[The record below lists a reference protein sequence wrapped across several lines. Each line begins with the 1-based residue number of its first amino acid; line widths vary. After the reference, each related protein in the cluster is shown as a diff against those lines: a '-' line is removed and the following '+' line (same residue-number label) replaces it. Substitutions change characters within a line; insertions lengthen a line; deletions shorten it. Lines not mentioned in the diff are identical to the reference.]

1 MRFGFSVM
9 AAALLSSVRGF
20 LGGAIASPF
29 PEIAA
34 PAPHRHRSASKR
46 IRLGGRTYK
55 PNGARE
61 VDRRQRQI
69 AEGRLT
75 ASNGV
80 V

>member
-1 MRFGFSVM
+1 MRFGFSAL
-9 AAALLSSVRGF
+9 AAAVLSSFRG
-20 LGGAIASPF
+20 LTNLVIPSLPVWATVPTGGS
-29 PEIAA
+29 
-34 PAPHRHRSASKR
+34 RGVSKK
-46 IRLGGRTYK
+46 IRLGGRRYF

-61 VDRRQRQI
+61 VSRRLRQI

>member
-1 MRFGFSVM
+1 MRFGFSAL
-9 AAALLSSVRGF
+9 AAAVLSSFRSFARIIIPSVPVRATLPNG
-20 LGGAIASPF
+20 SS
-29 PEIAA
+29 
-34 PAPHRHRSASKR
+34 RSVSKK
-46 IRLGGRTYK
+46 IRLGGRRYC

-61 VDRRQRQI
+61 VSRRLRQI